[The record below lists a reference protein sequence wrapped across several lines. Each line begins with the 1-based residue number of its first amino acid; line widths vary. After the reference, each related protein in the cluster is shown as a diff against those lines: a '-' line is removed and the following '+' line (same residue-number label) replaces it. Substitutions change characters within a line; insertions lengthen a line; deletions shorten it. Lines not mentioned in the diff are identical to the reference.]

1 MHLQCIN
8 LALINFHSIYYFTY
22 LALGNQVGKIY
33 IWDTTQNDVIKGR
46 PSVILSS
53 AKCFTAVRQVTF
65 SNDSKTIIGVCDN
78 GT

>member
-1 MHLQCIN
+1 MMESP
-8 LALINFHSIYYFTY
+8 ASTSY

-65 SNDSKTIIGVCDN
+65 SNDSKTVIGVCDN
-78 GT
+78 GTVWRWDAKS